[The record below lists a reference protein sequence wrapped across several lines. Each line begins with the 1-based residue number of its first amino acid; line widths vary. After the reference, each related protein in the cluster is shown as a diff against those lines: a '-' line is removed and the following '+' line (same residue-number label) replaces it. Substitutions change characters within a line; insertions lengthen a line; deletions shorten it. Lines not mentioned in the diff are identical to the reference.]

1 MIVWSDQKGFSTY
14 QVSLRRPVWTFE
26 ARLGCTACDDSILHQ
41 IHVPLIWNEWA
52 SGARFDYR
60 SLLTSFLINISKY
73 LFSIQRL
80 TILCEN
86 CLVLWKIY
94 FCISDTNYQETRD
107 YSKNIKILYINDTAL
122 FNKET
127 FPPSH
132 ICPQHKRTTNRQR
145 NLFKSV
151 KSVNIMMMDAG
162 PTKQPAA
169 GVFYPIIQIKYF
181 YY

>member
-80 TILCEN
+80 TILCEM
-86 CLVLWKIY
+86 KIVSSLEKLT
-94 FCISDTNYQETRD
+94 FVHLTQIIKKPET
-107 YSKNIKILYINDTAL
+107 I
-122 FNKET
+122 
-127 FPPSH
+127 P
-132 ICPQHKRTTNRQR
+132 RT
-145 NLFKSV
+145 
-151 KSVNIMMMDAG
+151 
-162 PTKQPAA
+162 
-169 GVFYPIIQIKYF
+169 
-181 YY
+181 